1 MALKRFGLLQLDHTD
16 LRRIMK
22 TPAELLNELV
32 SNLLNEVKVIKD
44 GFNAAIVVVNKNNAT
59 MEKTIFDMSQIAYT
73 HSLAIKQLQQ
83 EIQSWEIKDNE
94 IN

>member
-1 MALKRFGLLQLDHTD
+1 MLQLDHTD
-16 LRRIMK
+16 LRRIME

-44 GFNAAIVVVNKNNAT
+44 EFNAAIVVVNKNNAT
-59 MEKTIFDMSQIAYT
+59 MEKTIFDMNQIAYT

>member
-1 MALKRFGLLQLDHTD
+1 MLQLDHTD

-44 GFNAAIVVVNKNNAT
+44 EFNAAIVVVNKNNAT
-59 MEKTIFDMSQIAYT
+59 MEKTLFDMNQIAYT

>member
-1 MALKRFGLLQLDHTD
+1 LLQLDHTD

-44 GFNAAIVVVNKNNAT
+44 EFNAAIVVVNKNNAT
-59 MEKTIFDMSQIAYT
+59 MEKTIFDMNQIAYT

>member
-1 MALKRFGLLQLDHTD
+1 MLQLDHTD

-44 GFNAAIVVVNKNNAT
+44 EFNAAIVVVNKNNAT
-59 MEKTIFDMSQIAYT
+59 MEKTIFDMNQIAYT

>member
-1 MALKRFGLLQLDHTD
+1 
-16 LRRIMK
+16 MK

-44 GFNAAIVVVNKNNAT
+44 EFNAAIVVVNKNNAT